1 MSYILPRVG
10 TDLELEEAAMQY
22 RSLIFVI
29 AALAAAPVRA
39 NDLLKLY
46 DLARSHDATLQGATA
61 TRDAAI
67 EAKPQALAGLLPQ
80 IGAQA
85 SADRERA
92 GFASGVIPSSTS
104 ATGTVASNETANC
117 VLAISSDFE
126 HCYSYVRSYGL
137 TLSQTLWSW
146 QSFNQLR
153 EANSIAAGAQA
164 TLLSAQQ
171 SLMLRVAQSYFAIL
185 AAQDQLNTNRQARA
199 AFGEL
204 LKQAQVRQQT
214 GVGPRSDV
222 AQAQSF
228 YDATEQSVIDAQ
240 NALDDAN
247 LSLTEIVGAHD
258 QSVAPLQETI
268 PLTAPEPASIDA
280 WVTSALSDNPAVRA
294 AQLQVEATARDINV
308 QRGKGLPTLSLTA
321 GSSRLYQDGELG
333 GNQTLDSVGVSF
345 TWPLFQG
352 GAVASAVRQS
362 RALNRG
368 AQAQYDAAQRD
379 TERLTR
385 AAYRGVV
392 TGIVRIAAARRATE
406 SGSNAVDASR
416 RNLEFGTGGEFDLL
430 NAQNNYYAAQRAYSQ
445 TRYDYL
451 TSVLTLKQQAG
462 RLSEADLATIDALLV
477 EKDTHHD

>member
-1 MSYILPRVG
+1 MDFG
-10 TDLELEEAAMQY
+10 TELTAMFY
-22 RSLIFVI
+22 RSLMFVI
-29 AALAAAPVRA
+29 AALAAAPA
-39 NDLLKLY
+39 NGNDLVRLY
-46 DLARSHDATLQGATA
+46 QQALSHDATLQVATSQ
-61 TRDAAI
+61 RDAAI

-80 IGAQA
+80 LAAQA
-85 SADRERA
+85 SANRERA
-92 GFASGVIPSSTS
+92 GFQ
-104 ATGTVASNETANC
+104 TGAIETAPLGNGPILNSVAQNC
-117 VLAISSDFE
+117 VLSDNGQTE
-126 HCYSYVRSYGL
+126 HCYGNVHSYGL

-153 EANSIAAGAQA
+153 EANSIAASAQA

-171 SLMLRVAQSYFAIL
+171 SLLLRVAQAYFAIL
-185 AAQDQLNTNRQARA
+185 AAQDQLSTNRNARA
-199 AFGEL
+199 SFGEL
-204 LKQAQVRQQT
+204 LKQAQVREQT

-247 LSLTEIVGAHD
+247 LALTEIVGSHD
-258 QSVAPLQETI
+258 QNVAPLQETI

-280 WVTSALSDNPAVRA
+280 WVTSATQDNPGVRA
-294 AQLQVEATARDINV
+294 AQLQVEASERDINV
-308 QRGKGLPTLSLTA
+308 QRGKGLPTVSLT
-321 GSSRLYQDGELG
+321 GSSLRLYQDQALG
-333 GNQTLDSVGVSF
+333 GNEPLDSVGVSF
-345 TWPLFQG
+345 SWPLFQG

-362 RALNRG
+362 RALNRQ

-379 TERLTR
+379 VERLTR

-392 TGIVRIAAARRATE
+392 TGITRIAAARRATD
-406 SGSNAVDASR
+406 SGNSAVEASR

-430 NAQNNYYAAQRAYSQ
+430 NAQNNFYVAQRAYSQ

-462 RLSEADLATIDALLV
+462 RLSERDLAVIDALLV
-477 EKDTHHD
+477 ERNVNHD